1 MGEARMARMMSRIE
15 VSKPP
20 GVSICST
27 TMRLPFA
34 RAASRALVT
43 YLEVAGPIA
52 PLISRTVA
60 VAAGDAAAVV
70 GDAAVAVALSACA
83 MPGAFAARSKRGI
96 SATVAIMT
104 IIANAARVTLTRTR
118 ERAEQAFTLLTLLP
132 SYAGRSWCQSS
143 YFR

>member
-60 VAAGDAAAVV
+60 VAAGDAA
-70 GDAAVAVALSACA
+70 VAVALSACA
-83 MPGAFAARSKRGI
+83 VPGAFAARSKRGI

-118 ERAEQAFTLLTLLP
+118 ERAEQAFTLLTL
-132 SYAGRSWCQSS
+132 
-143 YFR
+143 